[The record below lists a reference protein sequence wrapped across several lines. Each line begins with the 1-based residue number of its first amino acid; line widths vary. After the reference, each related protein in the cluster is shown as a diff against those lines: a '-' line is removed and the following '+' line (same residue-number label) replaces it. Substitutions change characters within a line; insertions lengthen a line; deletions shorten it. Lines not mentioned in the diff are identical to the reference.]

1 MNLARVFLGSL
12 ARQRLATLF
21 SIAAIVLG
29 VALGVAVHAV
39 HQSALSE
46 FGRGMRSLTGEADLL
61 VVGPRGGFDEGLYAT
76 LAARPE
82 ISEASPVVEG
92 EIRVA
97 NHREALRVF
106 GEIGRAHV

>member
-12 ARQRLATLF
+12 ARRRLATLF

-61 VVGPRGGFDEGLYAT
+61 VGADGLQSGVRA
-76 LAARPE
+76 LAGAA
-82 ISEASPVVEG
+82 ISSRSKASL
-92 EIRVA
+92 A
-97 NHREALRVF
+97 C
-106 GEIGRAHV
+106 